1 MDQALDPWAPRAIYQ
16 RLTQGIAEQEQ
27 LVRAVTESFMDAGA
41 GGGERSER
49 EVAEWIKRVREA
61 AVVLEK
67 RREMKARW
75 DEGRVGGWR

>member
-1 MDQALDPWAPRAIYQ
+1 MDAALDPWGPRAIYQ
-16 RLTQGIAEQEQ
+16 RLTAGIAEQEQ

-41 GGGERSER
+41 EGERSER
-49 EVAEWIKRVREA
+49 EVAEWIKRVREGA
-61 AVVLEK
+61 GVLEK